1 MYRYIIYIHISPPL
15 VHANP
20 HTRWLN
26 EAGDSQ
32 IHRSFFI
39 YIGIFMYIG
48 ICRSL
53 FIGLFPPINTP
64 HTRWLNEAGDSQIHR
79 SLFIY
84 IVKRPAYTCMKR
96 DLHIPIYMKRD
107 LYICTHTP

>member
-15 VHANP
+15 VHAN
-20 HTRWLN
+20 
-26 EAGDSQ
+26 
-32 IHRSFFI
+32 
-39 YIGIFMYIG
+39 
-48 ICRSL
+48 
-53 FIGLFPPINTP
+53 P